1 MAQMDTLIGTDL
13 SVAAEY
19 LTNGEAVAIPTETVY
34 GLAANALDEAAVMKI
49 FRLKE
54 RPSFDPLIVH
64 MESGDRLPVYAHE
77 IPPSAY
83 LLAQA
88 FWPGPL
94 TLILKKKSLIPDLV
108 TSGLETVGLRVPS
121 HPLTIQLLEQLPFP
135 LAAPSAN
142 PFGYVSPTTAHHV
155 ADQFHGNIPYILDG
169 GECRVGIESTIVGFD
184 EMGRPVIYRLGGI
197 ALRDVEAI
205 AGKARLLV
213 STSSNPKAPGMMK
226 SHYAPRIPVVCGDIQ
241 TLAKAHHDK
250 KCALL
255 CLQSPAKIPDNIM
268 NVVTLSPSGDL
279 QEAARYFFASLRTL
293 EQSGADL
300 IIAEWMPERDLGPA
314 INDRL
319 RRAAANKDDPS

>member
-1 MAQMDTLIGTDL
+1 MDTLIGTDP
-13 SVAAEY
+13 SVAAEH

-34 GLAANALDEAAVMKI
+34 GLAANALEEAAVMKI
-49 FRLKE
+49 FLLKE
-54 RPSFDPLIVH
+54 RPVFDPLIVH
-64 MESGDRLPVYAHE
+64 IESIDRLPVYAEE

-83 LLAQA
+83 LLAKT

-108 TSGLETVGLRVPS
+108 TSGLDTVGLRVPS

-155 ADQFHGNIPYILDG
+155 ADQFHGKIPYILDG
-169 GECRVGIESTIVGFD
+169 GPCRVGIESTIVGFD
-184 EMGRPVIYRLGGI
+184 EQGRPVIYRQGGI
-197 ALRDVEAI
+197 ALRDVEAV
-205 AGKARLLV
+205 AGAAKLML

-226 SHYAPRIPVVCGDIQ
+226 SHYAPKIPLVCGDMQ
-241 TLAKAHHDK
+241 SLAKVHRHK

-255 CLQSPAKIPDNIM
+255 CLTPPGEIPQNIVT
-268 NVVTLSPSGDL
+268 VVALSPSEDL
-279 QEAARYFFASLRTL
+279 QEAARHFFSSLRTL

-300 IIAEWMPERDLGPA
+300 IIAEWMPDRDLGPA
-314 INDRL
+314 LNDRL
-319 RRAAANKDDPS
+319 RRAAAANEDPS

>member
-1 MAQMDTLIGTDL
+1 MDTLIGTD
-13 SVAAEY
+13 SNQAAGH
-19 LTNGEAVAIPTETVY
+19 LTNGEVVAVPTETVY

-54 RPSFDPLIVH
+54 RPAFDPLIVH
-64 MESGDRLPVYAHE
+64 IESVDRLPVYADD

-83 LLAQA
+83 LLAKA

-108 TSGLETVGLRVPS
+108 TSGLDTVGLRVPD
-121 HPLTIQLLEQLPFP
+121 HVMTRQLLEALPFP

-155 ADQFHGNIPYILDG
+155 ADQFHGKIPYILDG
-169 GECRVGIESTIVGFD
+169 GPCRVGIESTIVGFD
-184 EMGRPVIYRLGGI
+184 EQGRPVIYRQGGI
-197 ALRDVEAI
+197 ALRDVEAV
-205 AGKARLLV
+205 AGKAVLMV
-213 STSSNPKAPGMMK
+213 NNSSNPKAPGMMK
-226 SHYAPRIPVVCGDIQ
+226 SHYAPKIPLICGDIQ
-241 TLAKAHHDK
+241 PLAMAHHDK

-279 QEAARYFFASLRTL
+279 QEAAHHFFAALRAL
-293 EQSGADL
+293 EQSGAEL
-300 IIAEWMPERDLGPA
+300 IIAEWMPERDLGSA

-319 RRAAANKDDPS
+319 QRAAAKSDDPS